1 MAITTRTQFV
11 QNIAKGL
18 GFISPIQ
25 ASGNT
30 FTAGAAASGFFGLQ
44 IRANFIGTSY
54 PSTLISYPLPP
65 SPASNFYAMHHAV
78 SMNSTTVT
86 MHALAWLYKMGTL
99 NLSATGDQFSHDAAT
114 FPILR
119 TVLGASSTAINLIPI
134 VQITTAAA
142 TTAPVFRLRT
152 AGGASGYVNQDG
164 TSVVGTKTM
173 TMPSATVAINSS
185 YIFRLEEGD
194 CATRDISAIEVT
206 TAGTAGAA
214 TIWGAEIISWAPSH
228 ASAGPFAHDHVFGGL
243 SPVDLKP
250 GVATSGTATAQLA
263 TLTYVSN
270 ASSIGGYV
278 MGALNS

>member
-18 GFISPIQ
+18 GFISPVQ

-54 PSTLISYPLPP
+54 PSTLVNYNLPP
-65 SPASNFYAMHHAV
+65 SAPSELLVMHHSSA
-78 SMNSTTVT
+78 MNSTTVT
-86 MHALAWLYKMGTL
+86 MHALAWLYKVGTL
-99 NLSATGDQFSHDAAT
+99 NLATTGDQFTHDTAT
-114 FPILR
+114 FPINR
-119 TVLGASSTAINLIPI
+119 TVLGASSTPINLVPL

-152 AGGASGYVNQDG
+152 VGGAAGYTNQDG

-173 TMPSATVAINSS
+173 TMPSATVAVNSS

-194 CATRDISAIEVT
+194 CAVRDISNIEVT

-214 TIWGAEIISWAPSH
+214 TIWGAEIISWAPTKG
-228 ASAGPFAHDHVFGGL
+228 SATPFAHDHLFGGL
-243 SPVDLKP
+243 SPLNMKP
-250 GVATSGTATAQLA
+250 GAATSGTATAVLG

-270 ASSIGGYV
+270 ASSIGGYFL
-278 MGALNS
+278 GALNS